1 LLQEGATGRLV
12 PAQDADT
19 MARALLD
26 DFMNPAAARQRGA
39 RARAEVERRFSL
51 DAMVRAYAE
60 LYDRL
65 LAGAA
70 AKGALRHGFT

>member
-1 LLQEGATGRLV
+1 
-12 PAQDADT
+12 
-19 MARALLD
+19 
-26 DFMNPAAARQRGA
+26 
-39 RARAEVERRFSL
+39 
-51 DAMVRAYAE
+51 MVRAYAE